1 MLALGAGACVRTVAA
16 EVTSTSG
23 RSVVASSGAHRYIP
37 RARDSPAGWR
47 AARVI
52 APLRAAASPRLG
64 IGRASSGTLENPRG
78 GAVIANA
85 RAGRSSGSHGSAND
99 PDEPEQEREM
109 LNNVQP
115 SKSPEK
121 KKNRP
126 PAVADQPAKK
136 PSASA
141 SDAKEAKAKTEK
153 FELDKKRL
161 ELIMEEKEW
170 DLERVGSDPAEKM
183 ERLSEYVTAVE
194 AYKSLCATQ
203 VPNTVSDLLSQYVRV
218 STLDPGARGY
228 DEAVAFLNLDFSDD
242 DDRDPEEIE
251 AIRRMAKNFGRGT
264 GDDGAEDEE
273 PGFTPKEVDDI
284 IRLLGEMGELR
295 GSDGDDD
302 DDDDEELSDDEYDVQ
317 IEREFLICKSTIWSD
332 PHPDDNF
339 VGVED
344 SSRGAGGL
352 FGANVTHEFL
362 KKNKLSCLLRSHQ
375 CVASGVETCHDGRLF
390 TVFSASNYCGKSG
403 NRGAILRLKRHDKL
417 PQPKYAMTWKSED
430 CLNVDLRNRVSFH
443 RKKGDK
449 KRALQMAA
457 IQASEYII
465 EYNKELF
472 DHWSSIDIKGKG
484 RITREQWAD
493 GLQTVLKLRS
503 QWKKMFPM
511 LVSANEV
518 ITGGL
523 FSMKLKK
530 TQSVDAM
537 EKASSSSFKKVYVKF
552 PEFLARY
559 TPRLKS
565 GCREWQEEVLDEL
578 CQALI
583 NEAKNLTSAFEKMD
597 VDGSGSIDS
606 NEFTKAIRNIPNLD
620 VLSNAQILSVFNAF
634 DVDDSGTLDLGEF
647 SAMFE
652 DFIEEEGGNMPKV
665 ATSAGSPN
673 SRARNNEV
681 SVLWK
686 DRSSKRRAQIT
697 NMVSLSRSFNRLLSL
712 KEKEGKGNATKEELQ
727 SITSLNKM
735 LSRGKGIN
743 DGSDICFKEENV
755 KISDVWN
762 DDIERA
768 ISKLF
773 TGYKKE
779 LHHLWHTIIAA
790 DSEGEHNK
798 ETPRRS
804 ISNAHF
810 VDLMLSLD
818 DVINGDLN
826 VLTESSAKRL
836 AEHMDTNKDGT
847 IDYDEFIRATEPD
860 IDQLNRYLVEGQ
872 RKAGVV

>member
-302 DDDDEELSDDEYDVQ
+302 DDGDDEELDEEELMRNFLGGFLDNPGTLHLAQDVEGNWRWLEDDLGRPLATKPEGEFKVKVMSHEEMVQ
-317 IEREFLICKSTIWSD
+317 LGLNVNSLHEEVDPAELIDFSGCKSWDEAIR
-332 PHPDDNF
+332 
-339 VGVED
+339 VGREVE
-344 SSRGAGGL
+344 A
-352 FGANVTHEFL
+352 
-362 KKNKLSCLLRSHQ
+362 
-375 CVASGVETCHDGRLF
+375 
-390 TVFSASNYCGKSG
+390 
-403 NRGAILRLKRHDKL
+403 
-417 PQPKYAMTWKSED
+417 
-430 CLNVDLRNRVSFH
+430 
-443 RKKGDK
+443 
-449 KRALQMAA
+449 AL
-457 IQASEYII
+457 
-465 EYNKELF
+465 
-472 DHWSSIDIKGKG
+472 DHM
-484 RITREQWAD
+484 RAD
-493 GLQTVLKLRS
+493 GWEVDTRS
-503 QWKKMFPM
+503 WC
-511 LVSANEV
+511 N
-518 ITGGL
+518 
-523 FSMKLKK
+523 
-530 TQSVDAM
+530 
-537 EKASSSSFKKVYVKF
+537 
-552 PEFLARY
+552 
-559 TPRLKS
+559 
-565 GCREWQEEVLDEL
+565 
-578 CQALI
+578 
-583 NEAKNLTSAFEKMD
+583 
-597 VDGSGSIDS
+597 
-606 NEFTKAIRNIPNLD
+606 
-620 VLSNAQILSVFNAF
+620 
-634 DVDDSGTLDLGEF
+634 
-647 SAMFE
+647 
-652 DFIEEEGGNMPKV
+652 
-665 ATSAGSPN
+665 
-673 SRARNNEV
+673 
-681 SVLWK
+681 
-686 DRSSKRRAQIT
+686 
-697 NMVSLSRSFNRLLSL
+697 
-712 KEKEGKGNATKEELQ
+712 
-727 SITSLNKM
+727 
-735 LSRGKGIN
+735 
-743 DGSDICFKEENV
+743 
-755 KISDVWN
+755 
-762 DDIERA
+762 
-768 ISKLF
+768 
-773 TGYKKE
+773 
-779 LHHLWHTIIAA
+779 
-790 DSEGEHNK
+790 EGEHLMVVK
-798 ETPRRS
+798 ELAPLRTMS
-804 ISNAHF
+804 FVEGVKGKSNAK
-810 VDLMLSLD
+810 S
-818 DVINGDLN
+818 
-826 VLTESSAKRL
+826 K
-836 AEHMDTNKDGT
+836 
-847 IDYDEFIRATEPD
+847 
-860 IDQLNRYLVEGQ
+860 
-872 RKAGVV
+872 RKASKKSKKTEGKA